1 MKIIQPGLQ
10 ELFYYKCMFFDFDG
24 VVLESGDIKTEAFI
38 ELFSG
43 LGIDEEVRQHHLANQ
58 GISRYDK
65 FKWITENLLQRE
77 YSKGQELALGDR
89 FASIVTQKVIDSPFV
104 AGFLPMI
111 ESIRDKSIYCV
122 VASGTP
128 ELELRSIV
136 QKKQLTDYFDE
147 VHGSPRKKDEI
158 VLDVL
163 SRKGFDKK
171 ECLFF
176 GDAST
181 DFEAA
186 ETVGIN
192 FYARLTTELLDYWS
206 GVSYKFGTR
215 DFTNIVKS

>member
-1 MKIIQPGLQ
+1 MKTIQPGLQ
-10 ELFYYKCMFFDFDG
+10 ELYKYKCMFFDFDG
-24 VVLESGDIKTEAFI
+24 VVLESGDIKTDAFI

-65 FKWITENLLQRE
+65 FKWITENLLKLD
-77 YSKGQELALGDR
+77 YSKKQELDLGER

-104 AGFLPMI
+104 AGFEKMI
-111 ESIRDKSIYCV
+111 ESIRNKEIYCV

-128 ELELRSIV
+128 EVELHSII
-136 QKKQLTDYFDE
+136 QKKQLSDFFDE

-158 VLDVL
+158 VLEVL
-163 SRKGFDKK
+163 SRKKFDRS

-186 ETVGIN
+186 ELVGID
-192 FYARLTTELLDYWS
+192 FFARLTSELDHYWS
-206 GVSYKFGTR
+206 DVSYKFGVN
-215 DFTNIVKS
+215 DFRNIT